1 MLKNFRKQKLVFFCE
16 INKLICL
23 LLRYCELTWIYLAI
37 RRAQTKGTWLARIS
51 NPVQVALL
59 LGSDKS
65 AVTVNS
71 VI

>member
-1 MLKNFRKQKLVFFCE
+1 MFASE
-16 INKLICL
+16 I
-23 LLRYCELTWIYLAI
+23 LRAHVDLPRDQTGK
-37 RRAQTKGTWLARIS
+37 TKGTWLARIS